1 MRIRYSPKFSR
12 QYKKLPQEV
21 RENAE
26 RRERIFRK
34 NPFDPRLKTHK
45 LHGSDEGFM
54 AFSVNYSFRIIF
66 SFEEDEVVF
75 YEIGDHDIYD

>member
-12 QYKKLPQEV
+12 QYKKLSQEV

-26 RRERIFRK
+26 RKEKIFRK
-34 NPFDPRLKTHK
+34 NPFDLRLKTHK